1 MLTNQREIDQSNVV
15 WRRGINTANTAAVN
29 AANQTNAQNLLNLSN
44 WAMSAAWQQ
53 WRDEAAWVNSSSES
67 ELNRAHNVA
76 IAALERS
83 TDLDLADADKTSKL
97 LQLLGRF
104 GISILNGL

>member
-1 MLTNQREIDQSNVV
+1 MKVTVTNATNQL
-15 WRRGINTANTAAVN
+15 
-29 AANQTNAQNLLNLSN
+29 NAQNLLNLSN
-44 WAMSAAWQQ
+44 FAMSSMWQQ

-83 TDLDLADADKTSKL
+83 TDLDLADANKTSKL
-97 LQLLGRF
+97 IQLLGRF
-104 GISILNGL
+104 GISIIND